1 MKATTLML
9 AVIGLCGG
17 GRCRHADEQRAA
29 LARQVID
36 VTAAAES
43 IAHERPDLSGAQV
56 LAEMRVDPDVGPL
69 VRALGSYP
77 LQVLARSGHAVVLL
91 CCEDRSHALLE
102 DSACTPAVDH
112 DESAAPRRACTFSLD
127 PIAACTRPSSR
138 AR

>member
-1 MKATTLML
+1 MKATTLVL
-9 AVIGLCGG
+9 AIGLCGAG
-17 GRCRHADEQRAA
+17 QCPREDEQRAG
-29 LARQVID
+29 LARQMTD

-43 IAHERPDLSGAQV
+43 IAHERPELSGAQV